1 MLRYSFLVAGVAATI
16 ATKAREKQ
24 NPDQPFT
31 RVACATIVSAKEV
44 SAAAIATTIAATKAR
59 KKQDNPDKTAT
70 AVTSAKQR
78 RVIIATAVASC

>member
-44 SAAAIATTIAATKAR
+44 SAAAIATTIATKAR

-78 RVIIATAVASC
+78 SVIIATAVASC